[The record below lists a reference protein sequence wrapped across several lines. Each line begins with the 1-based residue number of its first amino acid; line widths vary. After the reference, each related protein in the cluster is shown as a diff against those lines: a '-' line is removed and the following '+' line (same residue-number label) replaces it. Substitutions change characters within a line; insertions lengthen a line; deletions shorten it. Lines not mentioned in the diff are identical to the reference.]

1 MERTKILPSRV
12 SSAHPV
18 EIEEGLEVDEFKEY
32 KKEAAEAYAKPKA
45 AMMPMKPQ
53 AVVAAPPPA
62 PGGGSGRMAGLRGE
76 MFGELDKLKDIMK
89 SQTAIQ
95 SKDMGELFEYNIVN
109 PVSIKRKQSAL
120 VPILTE
126 EMKAK
131 KILLYNKIE
140 HDKNPNACL
149 EITNNT
155 GLTLERGP
163 TTIIYENN
171 LAGEAII
178 PFLNKDDTRILN
190 YAVEQ
195 AVIITNEE
203 KTQHQNIHR
212 VSIASAYCYEYYFT
226 DLKTNYKIN
235 NKTDEIKELYLD
247 HPKKSGYEI
256 KESPIEPEE
265 TPNYW
270 RFKLKLKAKE
280 AVSFDIRERCENYT
294 NYYIYNYTKDDLLK
308 RVEFYVRQRFINEV
322 LEEQLNDI
330 GELIGNKSELTEKKA
345 QLETEK
351 YNMEQE
357 QVRLRE
363 NISVLG
369 NTSQENAL
377 REKYIK
383 KLTAQEERFENIS
396 KEIKNLEE
404 KIKVLDKEINE
415 KIYKIQLK

>member
-1 MERTKILPSRV
+1 
-12 SSAHPV
+12 
-18 EIEEGLEVDEFKEY
+18 
-32 KKEAAEAYAKPKA
+32 
-45 AMMPMKPQ
+45 
-53 AVVAAPPPA
+53 
-62 PGGGSGRMAGLRGE
+62 MAGLRGE

-89 SQTAIQ
+89 AQTAVQ
-95 SKDMGELFEYNIVN
+95 SKDMGELFEYNIAN

-163 TTIIYENN
+163 TIIVYENN

-294 NYYIYNYTKDDLLK
+294 SYYIYNYTKDDLLK
-308 RVEFYVRQRFINEV
+308 RVDFYVRQRFINEV

-330 GELIGNKSELTEKKA
+330 GVLIGNKGELTEKKS

-369 NTSQENAL
+369 NTSQENTL

-396 KEIKNLEE
+396 KEIKTLEE